1 MLDSDNMISTSVS
14 EAVEKISSY
23 RWKRLSQ
30 MLLYVFYFAKPEHT
44 NRKLTVEIIVYLVVY
59 IQCS

>member
-30 MLLYVFYFAKPEHT
+30 MLLYVFYFAELQHT
-44 NRKLTVEIIVYLVVY
+44 NRKLTVEIIIYLVVY